1 MRLWLVCGIAAALS
15 ACHADAVTSTEEASG
30 QPEKTVRAGGEL
42 QPVDPALGAQRD
54 ALMEEIQARIGG
66 AVCSEVNQCRVLP
79 VGHKPCGGPSHY
91 LVYSTQGVDEARLKT
106 LAEQHTA
113 AARAA
118 ERPGM
123 VSTCEVVE
131 PPQLSCEAR
140 RCVAVPGLPGI
151 RDVQ

>member
-15 ACHADAVTSTEEASG
+15 ACHADAVTTAEPVA
-30 QPEKTVRAGGEL
+30 QPEKTVRAGAEL
-42 QPVDPALGAQRD
+42 QPVDPALGARRD
-54 ALMEEIQARIGG
+54 ALLEEIQARIGG
-66 AVCSEVNQCRVLP
+66 AACTEVNQCRALP

-91 LVYSTQGVDEARLKT
+91 LVYSIRDVDEQRLKT

-123 VSTCEVVE
+123 VSTCEIVE
-131 PPQLSCEAR
+131 PPQLSCEER
-140 RCVAVPGLPGI
+140 RCVAVPGVPGV